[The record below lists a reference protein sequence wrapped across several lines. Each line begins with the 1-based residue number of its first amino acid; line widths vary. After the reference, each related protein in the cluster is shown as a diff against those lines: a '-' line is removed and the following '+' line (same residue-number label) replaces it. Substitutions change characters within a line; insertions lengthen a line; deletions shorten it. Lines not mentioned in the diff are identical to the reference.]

1 MINSFRE
8 ELEQKIRSWAKAQ
21 DLSLPEELVLSLA
34 PAHVKA
40 DLSLVCPLQ
49 IAKMNK
55 KNPLDLAGE
64 LAKSLSSLSQIE
76 IAEAA
81 SPGFV
86 NLTLSRQV
94 LWKNLESIVAHP
106 ESYGRD
112 ETLAAQ
118 KILIEF
124 VSANP
129 TGPLHL
135 ASGRGGALG
144 DSLVRILRRLGHDAC
159 AEYYVNDTGNQIQK
173 FGKSLWAR
181 RRNQEVPEDGYH
193 GDYVADLAKSFPP
206 EADSWNEDAMAKEGT
221 LRLLKTHQDDMKS
234 FGVSFDRWFRESELH
249 ESKALDRTL
258 ELLKKR
264 GMVYQKDGATWLGTA
279 SRPSPE
285 EAAHAARKQRAKAGT
300 ASSSEDDKDRVLI
313 RQDGRPSY
321 FLADIAYHEN
331 KYSRGFSELIDIL
344 GADHHGYVPRMKAS
358 IAALGHPENSF
369 HAIVHQLIL
378 LFRGKEPVK
387 MSKRSGE
394 FVRLKEVIDE
404 VGKDACRFFFAQRTP
419 NSHLNFDLELAKK
432 RTSENPV
439 YYCQYVHARICSIFD
454 EAKIQGIFE
463 GKGNNPSI
471 GNAHV
476 TPTKVGVQSSD
487 LLDSGFRRNDEPAQL
502 ISTLEERAL
511 LVKMAWFP
519 EVLKTVQKELSP
531 HPLAN
536 YILELAGL
544 FHPFYEKCR
553 VVDPGNL
560 ELSRARLYLCAGV
573 RALIKEGLGLIG
585 VSAPE
590 KM

>member
-1 MINSFRE
+1 
-8 ELEQKIRSWAKAQ
+8 
-21 DLSLPEELVLSLA
+21 
-34 PAHVKA
+34 
-40 DLSLVCPLQ
+40 
-49 IAKMNK
+49 
-55 KNPLDLAGE
+55 
-64 LAKSLSSLSQIE
+64 
-76 IAEAA
+76 
-81 SPGFV
+81 
-86 NLTLSRQV
+86 
-94 LWKNLESIVAHP
+94 
-106 ESYGRD
+106 
-112 ETLAAQ
+112 
-118 KILIEF
+118 
-124 VSANP
+124 
-129 TGPLHL
+129 
-135 ASGRGGALG
+135 
-144 DSLVRILRRLGHDAC
+144 
-159 AEYYVNDTGNQIQK
+159 
-173 FGKSLWAR
+173 
-181 RRNQEVPEDGYH
+181 
-193 GDYVADLAKSFPP
+193 
-206 EADSWNEDAMAKEGT
+206 
-221 LRLLKTHQDDMKS
+221 
-234 FGVSFDRWFRESELH
+234 
-249 ESKALDRTL
+249 
-258 ELLKKR
+258 
-264 GMVYQKDGATWLGTA
+264 
-279 SRPSPE
+279 
-285 EAAHAARKQRAKAGT
+285 
-300 ASSSEDDKDRVLI
+300 
-313 RQDGRPSY
+313 
-321 FLADIAYHEN
+321 
-331 KYSRGFSELIDIL
+331 LIDIL

-454 EAKIQGIFE
+454 EAKMQGIFE
-463 GKGNNPSI
+463 GKGNNPSSRI
-471 GNAHV
+471 ITPFLEMLRHALALRARNAV
-476 TPTKVGVQSSD
+476 GTPDCG
-487 LLDSGFRRNDEPAQL
+487 L

-553 VVDPGNL
+553 VVDPVNL